1 MNILID
7 ILKWLFSLHKDRAT
21 EEIEKSKV
29 LADELDKL
37 ADLMSEVLRVTS
49 ADGRIQKKRIPELD
63 LLRQRVWYRW
73 VSILGTNGYASQD
86 PDIQAQIESCIRIAH
101 AAPGAYVEEAYLAQI
116 SIADGRVSQEV
127 QERFAK
133 SIDRIRDTT
142 TRMRLDI

>member
-21 EEIEKSKV
+21 EVTEKSKV

-49 ADGRIQKKRIPELD
+49 ADGRIQKERIPELD

-86 PDIQAQIESCIRIAH
+86 PDIQAQIERCIRIAH

-127 QERFAK
+127 RERFAK

>member
-1 MNILID
+1 MKTLID
-7 ILKWLFSLHKDRAT
+7 ILKFLFSLHKDRAT
-21 EEIEKSKV
+21 KVTEKSKV

-49 ADGRIQKKRIPELD
+49 ADGRIQKERIPELD

-86 PDIQAQIESCIRIAH
+86 PDIQAQIERCIRIAH

-127 QERFAK
+127 RERFAK

>member
-1 MNILID
+1 MKTLID
-7 ILKWLFSLHKDRAT
+7 ILKFLFSLHKDRAT
-21 EEIEKSKV
+21 KVTEKSKV

-86 PDIQAQIESCIRIAH
+86 PDIQAQIERCIRIAH

-127 QERFAK
+127 RERFAK

>member
-7 ILKWLFSLHKDRAT
+7 ILKLLFSLHKDRAT
-21 EEIEKSKV
+21 KVTEKSKV

-49 ADGRIQKKRIPELD
+49 ADGRIQKERIPELD

-86 PDIQAQIESCIRIAH
+86 PDIQAQIERCIRIAH

-127 QERFAK
+127 RERFAK